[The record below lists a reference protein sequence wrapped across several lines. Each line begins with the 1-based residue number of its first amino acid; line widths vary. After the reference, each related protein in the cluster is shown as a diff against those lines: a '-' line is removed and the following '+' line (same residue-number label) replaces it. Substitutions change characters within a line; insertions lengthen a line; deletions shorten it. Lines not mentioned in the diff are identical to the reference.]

1 MKHYLFLILEVELF
15 LILEVELNR
24 YCFQV
29 GENVLNYQVDR
40 YARTKGIDPERMTAD
55 QRESMCFSITYD
67 YSFQH
72 SAVLNYGQMD

>member
-1 MKHYLFLILEVELF
+1 MKHCLF

-55 QRESMCFSITYD
+55 QRV
-67 YSFQH
+67 SFMD
-72 SAVLNYGQMD
+72 AMIRENYPGNNVINFWGFHVDQTRKIQQ